1 MPALQKTTRI
11 LYGFKSS
18 QMKKT
23 KRSIFKNDKEEH
35 KIVSYFILR
44 KLAKILP
51 LKLARQLT
59 RSLMNSKELL
69 DRTGLGNP
77 DEEDKKANEVGIKEG
92 SQDIINKKSYRYKL
106 TAKRVIDDFLIYLR
120 LKKS

>member
-1 MPALQKTTRI
+1 
-11 LYGFKSS
+11 
-18 QMKKT
+18 MKKT

>member
-1 MPALQKTTRI
+1 MRDKQKN
-11 LYGFKSS
+11 
-18 QMKKT
+18 
-23 KRSIFKNDKEEH
+23 SIFKNDKEEH

-59 RSLMNSKELL
+59 KSLMNSKELL

-77 DEEDKKANEVGIKEG
+77 EEKDKKANELGIKEANE
-92 SQDIINKKSYRYKL
+92 DIINKKSYRYKV

-120 LKKS
+120 LKKPSNN